1 MKTESRKHKIQNQ
14 LSLGVQYGEQDRLKM
29 YQVRSKT
36 IKENDDTHLSDI
48 TQKERSIANQK
59 LDIEQRSDSNVNKQ
73 NMHPNNQL
81 QNISLLQ
88 KRDQL
93 SLYNSQSMEKVHYAP
108 PIKSKKRFADKNRN
122 EKLKELIS

>member
-48 TQKERSIANQK
+48 T
-59 LDIEQRSDSNVNKQ
+59 
-73 NMHPNNQL
+73 
-81 QNISLLQ
+81 
-88 KRDQL
+88 
-93 SLYNSQSMEKVHYAP
+93 
-108 PIKSKKRFADKNRN
+108 
-122 EKLKELIS
+122 